1 MRKAVRDPF
10 AVGSIAD
17 WRNQDAYLETL
28 EESGRAVQGLADL
41 LTERVTPVYRKYATK
56 LGLGEEAELGR
67 PGECLQG
74 AARFVL

>member
-1 MRKAVRDPF
+1 MEGTR
-10 AVGSIAD
+10 
-17 WRNQDAYLETL
+17 AYLQAL
-28 EESGRAVQGLADL
+28 EESGRAVQGLADI
-41 LTERVTPVYRKYATK
+41 LTERITPVYRKYATK